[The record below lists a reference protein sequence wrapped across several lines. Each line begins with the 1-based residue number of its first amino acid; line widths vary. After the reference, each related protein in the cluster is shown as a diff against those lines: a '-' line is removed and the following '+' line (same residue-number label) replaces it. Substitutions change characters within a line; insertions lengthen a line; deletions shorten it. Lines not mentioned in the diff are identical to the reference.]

1 MARFSTAQREVLKKL
16 QEQGSASASQ
26 VQSILR
32 NAEELK
38 KVGNPH
44 YASEGGSVGFARGG
58 MPQAPGAAPTPVQ
71 DPGEWTGGSYN
82 DQPKEQRAQWR
93 RDHNAHMAKKRSFQ
107 AYQKKLRTYNTKA
120 KAYQDANLKSQQK
133 LVQKSLKD
141 PKSLVVKQKVDTIA

>member
-44 YASEGGSVGFARGG
+44 YA
-58 MPQAPGAAPTPVQ
+58 
-71 DPGEWTGGSYN
+71 
-82 DQPKEQRAQWR
+82 
-93 RDHNAHMAKKRSFQ
+93 
-107 AYQKKLRTYNTKA
+107 
-120 KAYQDANLKSQQK
+120 
-133 LVQKSLKD
+133 
-141 PKSLVVKQKVDTIA
+141 